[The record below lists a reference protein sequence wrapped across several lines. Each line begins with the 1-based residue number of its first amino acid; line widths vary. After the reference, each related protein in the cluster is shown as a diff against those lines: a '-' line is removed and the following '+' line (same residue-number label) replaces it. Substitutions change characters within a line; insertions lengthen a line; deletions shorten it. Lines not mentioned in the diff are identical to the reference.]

1 MEKMKNLANFD
12 NICLNQEIMK
22 IKTNL
27 VFICLIHKIIYFQ
40 YFQKEMPGKFE
51 ADPEPIFSMAFN
63 LKINQKKMKR

>member
-27 VFICLIHKIIYFQ
+27 VFICLIHKIIYF
-40 YFQKEMPGKFE
+40 
-51 ADPEPIFSMAFN
+51 
-63 LKINQKKMKR
+63 